1 MERISELLDAL
12 GMSAGSYGT
21 SNDVVYRWAVET
33 TNRIQELQAK
43 VELLESKLNNV
54 MEHHGLS
61 EGL

>member
-12 GMSAGSYGT
+12 QTSSESHGS
-21 SNDVVYRWAVET
+21 SNAPVFRWAVET
-33 TNRIQELQAK
+33 TNRIQELQHQ
-43 VELLESKLNNV
+43 VSILEAKLNNV